1 VGLFVT
7 GTDTGVGKTHTLTQL
22 LRLLRG
28 SGVSCAAMKPIC
40 CGDRRDAELLL
51 AASREG
57 LTLDEVNPVSL
68 KTPVAPLAA
77 ALAEKVDIDIDAV
90 LNAFAQL
97 QERVGQ
103 VFVEGVGGWLVPIR
117 PDYFVADLAFDMK
130 LPVLVVAQNRLG
142 CLNHTALTVQSV
154 VDYGLNCAGVVLND
168 PLSLNDPATRT
179 NRDILGTII
188 NAPILPGLTENAEC
202 FESDWIRMLDVTL
215 GLNVRQVDTSVN
227 KLYTNH

>member
-1 VGLFVT
+1 VGLNRVGLFIT
-7 GTDTGVGKTHTLTQL
+7 GIDTGVGKTHTLTQL

-90 LNAFAQL
+90 LNAFTQL
-97 QERVGQ
+97 QERVDQ

-117 PDYFVADLAFDMK
+117 PDYFVADLAVDMK

-154 VDYGLNCAGVVLND
+154 LDHGLACAGVVLND

-188 NAPILPGLTENAEC
+188 NAPILPGLTENTES
-202 FESDWIRMLDVTL
+202 FESDWVRMLDVIL
-215 GLNVRQVDTSVN
+215 GLKCPPVRH
-227 KLYTNH
+227 KC

>member
-1 VGLFVT
+1 
-7 GTDTGVGKTHTLTQL
+7 
-22 LRLLRG
+22 
-28 SGVSCAAMKPIC
+28 MKPIC

-51 AASREG
+51 AANREG

-97 QERVGQ
+97 QERVDQ

-117 PDYFVADLAFDMK
+117 PDYFVADLAVDMK

-154 VDYGLNCAGVVLND
+154 VDHGLSCAGVVLND

-188 NAPILPGLTENAEC
+188 NPPILPGLTENTEY
-202 FESDWIRMLDVTL
+202 FESDWVRMLDVIL
-215 GLNVRQVDTSVN
+215 GLKCPPVRH
-227 KLYTNH
+227 KC

>member
-51 AASREG
+51 AASCEG

-90 LNAFAQL
+90 LNAFARL
-97 QERVGQ
+97 QERVDQ
-103 VFVEGVGGWLVPIR
+103 VFVEGAGGWLVPIR
-117 PDYFVADLAFDMK
+117 PDYFVADLAVDLK

-188 NAPILPGLTENAEC
+188 NAPILPGLMEKTKH
-202 FESDWIRMLDVTL
+202 FESDWARMLDVTL
-215 GLNVRQVDTSVN
+215 GLKCSPVRH
-227 KLYTNH
+227 KCK